1 MASTMTGNES
11 LNTTPEFRSRRR
23 VGLAAPLLL
32 ITLGI
37 VLLLNQFI
45 PLLSFAHTWPVLLI
59 EFGVLRLVDV
69 LGPPRPPEGP
79 KI

>member
-1 MASTMTGNES
+1 M
-11 LNTTPEFRSRRR
+11 RQRRR
-23 VGLAAPLLL
+23 SLTAPVLL

-37 VLLLNQFI
+37 LFLLNQMVPHWGFE
-45 PLLSFAHTWPVLLI
+45 HTWPILLI
-59 EFGVLRLVDV
+59 EFGVLQLVDV